1 MWFLFFL
8 KYFNFEGGYIEM
20 ADKKMKME
28 LAEKTEVVRKILKIK
43 NEVYEDWLLKNL
55 NDFITDNVS
64 FLIDMVDKK
73 EAEHE
78 QKEY

>member
-1 MWFLFFL
+1 
-8 KYFNFEGGYIEM
+8 M